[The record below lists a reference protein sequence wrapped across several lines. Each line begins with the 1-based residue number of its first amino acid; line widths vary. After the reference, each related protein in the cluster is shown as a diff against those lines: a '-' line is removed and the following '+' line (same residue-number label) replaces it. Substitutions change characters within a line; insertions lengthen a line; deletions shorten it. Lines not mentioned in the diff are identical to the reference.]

1 MDKIKNLPVFRM
13 LAFAVALALILG
25 ICSVFLRVTAS
36 ADTVTNGIA
45 LDLSVHQIGALGKYP
60 VIGLPSSGLIADYIA
75 TADSNST
82 NSIVDY
88 FVPFTVYN
96 GVVYYSDILASISYR
111 HSYFDNLPTCTINLG
126 GQIVLT
132 TIYDSIKA
140 GSDTPTKSTD
150 YRYLEISSVRN
161 VVTAHYTTYPNDFY
175 KCTYAFKS
183 SKGDILS
190 DTNVSSIMYARVLTS
205 PYNATVDT
213 NSSSYI
219 KDTDSFHETPVKPT
233 GGSENGRFICF
244 GNYKEYTYDEH
255 LADISSGSVYQRND
269 YLASEQTKYTAFM
282 FDDTSCF
289 NWADARVTSGHI
301 VMYPS
306 TSIAF
311 NYYNASDSVGAVKLR
326 VSKTQMFPSLRQSD
340 NPFDVSHYFVMKP
353 ANKHFSRYVIISD
366 GSLRSVPAKSTATF
380 RLNMQGYCNM
390 DWNSY
395 YLCEIVDVQ
404 SDTVISS
411 AMFVYTGKNS
421 GKIDGSN
428 IKNGSFIS
436 VDYEYEDGNN
446 VDDGSLTPDDDGTLP
461 NLPNGIKDDTYN
473 PSGNYNLSNLDIS
486 DIFSSL
492 NQATASVGAFFQA
505 TLNIIP
511 ITIMTLILGSLA
523 LLIVLR
529 ILGR

>member
-1 MDKIKNLPVFRM
+1 MEKIKNLPVFRM

-36 ADTVTNGIA
+36 ADDVTSDNIPSSITGTFGNYSSVKFTAANQIFDPSTVFTEFDNKSYFGVFVYEKDGK
-45 LDLSVHQIGALGKYP
+45 LVVYDDLSSYRSNGHMYLDFAHGLLSSPKNVLFYVLKTDRFKDSSSEQALYFNDYVMLSQVKSEFNYSDLESN
-60 VIGLPSSGLIADYIA
+60 LPLNVFPSRFVTFDGFTDLYLIYTTATGILSESDCKSKIADM
-75 TADSNST
+75 TADVNKM
-82 NSIVDY
+82 
-88 FVPFTVYN
+88 
-96 GVVYYSDILASISYR
+96 SIS
-111 HSYFDNLPTCTINLG
+111 
-126 GQIVLT
+126 QW
-132 TIYDSIKA
+132 K
-140 GSDTPTKSTD
+140 
-150 YRYLEISSVRN
+150 
-161 VVTAHYTTYPNDFY
+161 
-175 KCTYAFKS
+175 
-183 SKGDILS
+183 
-190 DTNVSSIMYARVLTS
+190 
-205 PYNATVDT
+205 
-213 NSSSYI
+213 
-219 KDTDSFHETPVKPT
+219 ETPVKPT

-311 NYYNASDSVGAVKLR
+311 NYYNTSDSVGAVKLR

>member
-1 MDKIKNLPVFRM
+1 MEKIKNLSVFR
-13 LAFAVALALILG
+13 LFAFALTVAIVLG
-25 ICSVFLRVTAS
+25 LSAVMLSYTAS
-36 ADTVTNGIA
+36 ADVPDDTVSQLGTLGNYDCIKFKAGQKIDINT
-45 LDLSVHQIGALGKYP
+45 LYDQRNRYNSQYVIGAVFGYKNGKFVNFKNNNFSIRPQSDSEYFNVYFCGTTMFGNWVYGDKAVLDSVYYQYGLYNSTYCSMCLGVKDTEIS
-60 VIGLPSSGLIADYIA
+60 VKGSVKLAESSQSFYDSVGDTLYLVY
-75 TADSNST
+75 TGSNSLWT
-82 NSIVDY
+82 S
-88 FVPFTVYN
+88 T
-96 GVVYYSDILASISYR
+96 
-111 HSYFDNLPTCTINLG
+111 
-126 GQIVLT
+126 QI
-132 TIYDSIKA
+132 
-140 GSDTPTKSTD
+140 
-150 YRYLEISSVRN
+150 
-161 VVTAHYTTYPNDFY
+161 NDFCNEIVNNLTDDNY
-175 KCTYAFKS
+175 KDF
-183 SKGDILS
+183 
-190 DTNVSSIMYARVLTS
+190 
-205 PYNATVDT
+205 
-213 NSSSYI
+213 
-219 KDTDSFHETPVKPT
+219 TPRPI
-233 GGSENGRFICF
+233 GGCENGRFICF
-244 GNYKEYTYDEH
+244 GNYNDYSYDEH

-289 NWADARVTSGHI
+289 NWADSRVTSGHI

-326 VSKTQMFPSLRQSD
+326 VSKTQMFPSMRESD

-446 VDDGSLTPDDDGTLP
+446 VDDGRLTPDDDGTLP

>member
-1 MDKIKNLPVFRM
+1 MEKIKNFSALRLV
-13 LAFAVALALILG
+13 AFAVALAIILG
-25 ICSVFLRVTAS
+25 LSSFMLSVTATAES
-36 ADTVTNGIA
+36 VSTVNP
-45 LDLSVHQIGALGKYP
+45 LDLSSYQIATLGKYP
-60 VIGLPSSGLIADYIA
+60 VIGLPSKLLLADYIS
-75 TADSNST
+75 TSNST
-82 NSIVDY
+82 SSQSLKDY

-96 GVVYYSDILASISYR
+96 GVVYYSDLLVDITY
-111 HSYFDNLPTCTINLG
+111 HKSYFDNLPNCSINLG
-126 GQIVLT
+126 GQAVLSPV
-132 TIYDSIKA
+132 YDSIKS
-140 GSDTPTKSTD
+140 GSDSPTKVTD
-150 YRYLEISSVRN
+150 YRYLDITSTSN
-161 VVTAHYTTYPNDFY
+161 VIICHFTTYPNDFY
-175 KCTYAFKS
+175 KSTYNFKS
-183 SKGDILS
+183 SDGDILS
-190 DTNVSSIMYARVLTS
+190 SSNVSSIMFARVNTS
-205 PYNATVDT
+205 PSNVTVD
-213 NSSSYI
+213 NKSSSYI
-219 KDTDSFHETPVKPT
+219 NDTDIYKVFNPPPT
-233 GGSENGRFICF
+233 GGSDNGRFICF
-244 GNYKEYTYDEH
+244 GNYKDYSYDEH
-255 LADISSGSVYQRND
+255 LSDISAGAVYQRND
-269 YLASEQTKYTAFM
+269 YLSSEQSKYTAFM

-289 NWADARVTSGHI
+289 NWADSRVKDGYI
-301 VMYPS
+301 NMYSS

-311 NYYNASDSVGAVKLR
+311 NYYNSADSVGAVKLR
-326 VSKTQMFPSLRQSD
+326 VSKTQMFPSLRESD
-340 NPFDVSHYFVMKP
+340 NPFDVTHYFVMKP
-353 ANKHFSRYVIISD
+353 ANKHFSRYVIISE
-366 GSLRSVPAKSTATF
+366 GSLRSVPANSTATF

-428 IKNGSFIS
+428 IKDGSFIS
-436 VDYEYEDGNN
+436 VDYEYEEGNN
-446 VDDGSLTPDDDGTLP
+446 VNDGSLTPDDDGTLP

-492 NQATASVGAFFQA
+492 NQATASVGVFFQA

>member
-1 MDKIKNLPVFRM
+1 MKKIKNLPVFRM
-13 LAFAVALALILG
+13 LAFVVALAILFG
-25 ICSVFLRVTAS
+25 VFSVVLSYSAS
-36 ADTVTNGIA
+36 ADIAANGNA

-60 VIGLPSSGLIADYIA
+60 VIGLPSSGLLADYIA
-75 TADSNST
+75 TSDSNST

-111 HSYFDNLPTCTINLG
+111 RSYFDNLPTCTINLG
-126 GQIVLT
+126 GQIVLS

-150 YRYLEISSVRN
+150 YRYLEISAVRN

-244 GNYKEYTYDEH
+244 GNYKEYTYDDH
-255 LADISSGSVYQRND
+255 LADISSGSVYQRID
-269 YLASEQTKYTAFM
+269 YLASEQSKFTAFM
-282 FDDTSCF
+282 YDDISCF
-289 NWADARVTSGHI
+289 NWADSRVKQGYI
-301 VMYPS
+301 NMYSS

-311 NYYNASDSVGAVKLR
+311 NYYNSADSVGAVKLR
-326 VSKTQMFPSLRQSD
+326 VSKTQMFPSMRESD

-353 ANKHFSRYVIISD
+353 ANKHFSRYVIIED
-366 GSLRSVPAKSTATF
+366 GSLRSVPAKSTSTF
-380 RLNMQGYCNM
+380 RVNMQGYCNM

-395 YLCEIVDVQ
+395 YLLEIVDVQ
-404 SDTVISS
+404 TDTVISS
-411 AMFVYTGKNS
+411 TMFVYTGKNS

-428 IKNGSFIS
+428 IKNGSFVS
-436 VDYEYEDGNN
+436 VDYQYEDGNKVN
-446 VDDGSLTPDDDGTLP
+446 NGSLTPDSDGTLP
-461 NLPNGIKDDTYN
+461 NLPNGIKDETYN
-473 PSGNYNLSNLDIS
+473 PTPNYNLSNLDVS
-486 DIFSSL
+486 DIFSTL

-511 ITIMTLILGSLA
+511 VAIMTLILGSLA

-529 ILGR
+529 VLGR